1 MLDTLRRP
9 ESDHVNFFVSYTGC
23 DIGFAKWVAWE
34 LGRADFTYRIQA
46 EHFTPG
52 CRFIDEM
59 KDWLQ
64 KSEQVIAILSPEY
77 FQSSYASLEFNSAI
91 AQDPLGKQRKV
102 IPVRIKDFEMPALF
116 RDLVFIDFVGKSE
129 AEARRA
135 LIAGVRASRLSALGE
150 LQPVKERP
158 TSPFE
163 TQKAVAATPQHQ
175 RTVIATSKTKPA
187 RVHFLACDTGRGL
200 DFKTQRGLISNA
212 LRQSHY
218 ATQLKLKAEL
228 DVTDSNIFDKLNK
241 YQPHVVHISGNQN
254 AGDVLLPTSDGGEVI
269 ISDDALA
276 GFLSSLGRQVRIAI
290 IDTCYSYS
298 CAKRVA
304 EVVDCALGVSD
315 FIYDDEAIRFYEIFY
330 QAMAAGQSVGDAHG
344 QAVSAL
350 RFKHVPSKR
359 IPKLCMRPGVDA
371 SQFFLVGP

>member
-9 ESDHVNFFVSYTGC
+9 EADHVNFFISYTSC
-23 DIGFAKWVAWE
+23 DVGFAKWVAWE

-77 FQSSYASLEFNSAI
+77 FQSYYASLEFNSAI

-116 RDLVFIDFVGKSE
+116 RDLVFIDFVGKSDV
-129 AEARRA
+129 EARRA

-150 LQPVKERP
+150 LQPIREP
-158 TSPFE
+158 PPSPFE
-163 TQKAVAATPQHQ
+163 ADKTAATAAQYQ
-175 RTVIATSKTKPA
+175 RTIIATSKTKPA
-187 RVHFLACDTGRGL
+187 RIHFLACDTGRGL
-200 DFKTQRGLISNA
+200 QIKTEYEHISAALQQRQYSE
-212 LRQSHY
+212 
-218 ATQLKLKAEL
+218 QLEFKAEF
-228 DVTDSNIFDKLNK
+228 DVTDSNIFDKLNN
-241 YQPHVVHISGNQN
+241 YQPNVVHISGNQN
-254 AGDVLLPTSDGGEVI
+254 AGDVLLPTADGGEVV

-290 IDTCYSYS
+290 IDTCYSFN
-298 CAKRVA
+298 CAMRVA

-315 FIYDDEAIRFYEIFY
+315 EISEEEAIRFYEILY
-330 QAMAAGQSVGDAHG
+330 QAMAAGHSIADAHG

-350 RFKHVPSKR
+350 KFKYVRSER
-359 IPKLCMRPGVDA
+359 IPKLCVKPGKDA